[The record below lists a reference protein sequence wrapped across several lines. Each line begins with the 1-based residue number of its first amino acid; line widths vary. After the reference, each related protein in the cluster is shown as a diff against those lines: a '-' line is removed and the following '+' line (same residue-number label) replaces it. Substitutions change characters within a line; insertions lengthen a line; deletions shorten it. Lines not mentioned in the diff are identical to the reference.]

1 MKKNYVCPQ
10 IDIIYTK
17 MEDALL
23 AGSDGT
29 GKLPR
34 GPHGPGAKAYD
45 VSIDDFSEKALWSD
59 EIDENNK

>member
-23 AGSDGT
+23 KVSDGNAGSDDIGS
-29 GKLPR
+29 G
-34 GPHGPGAKAYD
+34 GEAKAYSGD
-45 VSIDDFSEKALWSD
+45 LDDFTD
-59 EIDENNK
+59 ESFWNDENRWK